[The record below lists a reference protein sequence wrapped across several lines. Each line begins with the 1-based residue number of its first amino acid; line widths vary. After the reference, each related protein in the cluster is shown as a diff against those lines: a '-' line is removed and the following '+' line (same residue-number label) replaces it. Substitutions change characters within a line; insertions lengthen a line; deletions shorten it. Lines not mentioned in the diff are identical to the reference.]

1 MKYLNK
7 TSVDNYYNM
16 LFSPDKNDVNIILH
30 SETNKI
36 NYDDYDVYIKFVN
49 TEKIAFICVQNMIN
63 ADGTYNYKIAIDG
76 IIYTFE
82 DICNL
87 YETLDLDLTDQELEN
102 YKKMY
107 LSGRLCFPF
116 ETLNEEHVLSYKFV
130 NTSEAFVRSTS
141 MIGGWASGVKY
152 KEICILRNL
161 LSLGNVSSGN
171 VYTGGLTYYFN
182 NLQED
187 INDKESLNAVFS
199 SVTSNDSINYMYFPK
214 NLKRLPD
221 YAGSKLLLNQINLDD
236 LTELEEIGKY
246 NYFKD
251 SSDTPK
257 VLDFSK
263 YTKLTKIDED
273 SFTNINNVT
282 KVILPP
288 NIETIGSMAFRYITW
303 NNAIIEVPESIVSMN
318 NSFYYPSGDGI
329 YTIKFKSATPPT
341 DKGGGT
347 APLGSFYYTVLTNN
361 GCYLMVPRGSKKD
374 YLVAMTGLDSY
385 YSTPD
390 AMYGYYETYK
400 PEALEHIIEYD
411 PE

>member
-1 MKYLNK
+1 
-7 TSVDNYYNM
+7 
-16 LFSPDKNDVNIILH
+16 
-30 SETNKI
+30 
-36 NYDDYDVYIKFVN
+36 
-49 TEKIAFICVQNMIN
+49 MIN

-76 IIYTFE
+76 IIYTFK

-102 YKKMY
+102 YKERY
-107 LSGRLCFPF
+107 LSGRICFPF
-116 ETLNEEHVLSYKFV
+116 ETLNEEHVLSYKFI
-130 NTSEAFVRSTS
+130 NTSESFVRSTS
-141 MIGGWASGVKY
+141 MIGGWAQGVKY
-152 KEICILRNL
+152 KEICILRNI
-161 LSLGNVSSGN
+161 LSIGNVNSGN

-187 INDKESLNAVFS
+187 INNKDSLNAVFS
-199 SVTSNDSINYMYFPK
+199 SVSINDAINYIYLPK
-214 NLKRLPD
+214 NLKRLPS
-221 YAGSKLLLNQINLDD
+221 YAGSNISLNQINFDD
-236 LTELEEIGKY
+236 LTELEEIGMY

-288 NIETIGSMAFRYITW
+288 NIETIGSGAFRYITW

-318 NSFYYPSGDGI
+318 NSFYYPEGDGF

-341 DKGGGT
+341 DNGGGT
-347 APLGSFYYTVLTNN
+347 SPLSSFYFTVLKNK
-361 GCYLMVPRGSKKD
+361 CYLMVPRGSKKD
-374 YLVAMTGLDSY
+374 YLIAMTGLDSNY
-385 YSTPD
+385 PTPD
-390 AMYGYYETYK
+390 ELA
-400 PEALEHIIEYD
+400 HIIEYD

>member
-7 TSVDNYYNM
+7 TSVDNYYNI
-16 LFSPDKNDVNIILH
+16 LFSLDKNDVNIILLN
-30 SETNKI
+30 ETNKI

-49 TEKIAFICVQNMIN
+49 TSKIAFICVQDMIN

-76 IIYTFE
+76 IIYTFK

-102 YKKMY
+102 YKQSY
-107 LSGRLCFPF
+107 LSGRICFPF
-116 ETLNEEHVLSYKFV
+116 ETLNEEHVLSYKFI
-130 NTSEAFVRSTS
+130 NTSESFVRSVS
-141 MIGGWASGVKY
+141 MIGGWSNGVKY
-152 KEICILRNL
+152 KEICVLRNI
-161 LSLGNVSSGN
+161 LSIGNVNINN
-171 VYTGGLTYYFN
+171 VYTGGLTYYLN
-182 NLQED
+182 NLQEY
-187 INDKESLNAVFS
+187 INNKESLNTVFS
-199 SVTSNDSINYMYFPK
+199 FMPINDAINYIYLPK
-214 NLKRLPD
+214 HLKLLPA
-221 YAGSKLLLNQINLDD
+221 YAGSNITLNQINFDD
-236 LTELEEIGKY
+236 LTELEEIGMY

-288 NIETIGSMAFRYITW
+288 NIETIGDMAFRYITW

-318 NSFYYPSGDGI
+318 YSFDMPLGDGF

-341 DKGGGT
+341 GEVGGT
-347 APLGSFYYTVLTNN
+347 SPLSSFSYTVLENK
-361 GCYLMVPRGSKKD
+361 CYLMVPRGSKKD
-374 YLVAMTGLDSY
+374 YLVAITGLNSNY
-385 YSTPD
+385 PTPD
-390 AMYGYYETYK
+390 AMYSYYETYK
-400 PEALEHIIEYD
+400 PDELAHIIEYD

>member
-7 TSVDNYYNM
+7 TSVDNYYNI
-16 LFSPDKNDVNIILH
+16 LFSPDKNDVNIILLN
-30 SETNKI
+30 ETNKI

-49 TEKIAFICVQNMIN
+49 TSKIAFICLQNMIN
-63 ADGTYNYKIAIDG
+63 TDGTYNYKIAIDG
-76 IIYTFE
+76 IVYTFK

-87 YETLDLDLTDQELEN
+87 YETLNLDLTDQELQN
-102 YKKMY
+102 YKQNY
-107 LSGRLCFPF
+107 LSGRICFPF
-116 ETLNEEHVLSYKFV
+116 ETLNEEHVLSYKFI
-130 NTSEAFVRSTS
+130 NTSESFVRSVS

-152 KEICILRNL
+152 KEICVLRNI
-161 LSLGNVSSGN
+161 LSIGNVSSTN

-187 INDKESLNAVFS
+187 INTKESLNAVFDS
-199 SVTSNDSINYMYFPK
+199 MSINDAINYIYLPK
-214 NLKRLPD
+214 NVKRLPSN
-221 YAGSKLLLNQINLDD
+221 AGMKISLNQINFDD
-236 LTELEEIGKY
+236 LTELEEIGVF

-273 SFTNINNVT
+273 SFININNVT

-288 NIETIGSMAFRYITW
+288 NIETIGDMAFRYITW

-318 NSFYYPSGDGI
+318 NSFYYPEGDGF

-341 DKGGGT
+341 DKGRGT
-347 APLGSFYYTVLTNN
+347 SPLGSFYSTVLQ
-361 GCYLMVPRGSKKD
+361 GKCYLMVPRGSKKD
-374 YLVAMTGLDSY
+374 YLIAMTGLDSSY
-385 YSTPD
+385 PTPD
-390 AMYGYYETYK
+390 AMYGYYETYQPDK
-400 PEALEHIIEYD
+400 LEHIIEYD

>member
-7 TSVDNYYNM
+7 TSVDNYYNI
-16 LFSPDKNDVNIILH
+16 LFSPDKNDVNVILLN
-30 SETNKI
+30 ETNKI

-49 TEKIAFICVQNMIN
+49 TSKIAFICVSQMVNT
-63 ADGTYNYKIAIDG
+63 DGTYNYKIAIDG
-76 IIYTFE
+76 IIYTFK

-87 YETLDLDLTDQELEN
+87 YETLDLGLTDQELEN
-102 YKKMY
+102 YKQSY
-107 LSGRLCFPF
+107 LSGRICFPF
-116 ETLNEEHVLSYKFV
+116 ETLNEEHVLSYKFI
-130 NTSEAFVRSTS
+130 NTSEAFVKSTS
-141 MIGGWASGVKY
+141 MIGGWAWGVKY
-152 KEICILRNL
+152 KEICVLRNI
-161 LSLGNVSSGN
+161 LSIGNVNSGN
-171 VYTGGLTYYFN
+171 VYTGGLTYYLN

-187 INDKESLNAVFS
+187 INNKESLNALFS
-199 SVTSNDSINYMYFPK
+199 SVSINDAINYIYLPK
-214 NLKRLPD
+214 NLKRLPY
-221 YAGSKLLLNQINLDD
+221 YAGSNISLNQINFDD
-236 LTELEEIGKY
+236 LTELEEIGMY

-288 NIETIGSMAFRYITW
+288 NIETIGDMAFRYITW

-318 NSFYYPSGDGI
+318 NSFYYPEGDGF

-341 DKGGGT
+341 DKGRG
-347 APLGSFYYTVLTNN
+347 ASPLESFYSTVLT
-361 GCYLMVPRGSKKD
+361 GKCYLMVPRGSKKD
-374 YLVAMTGLDSY
+374 YLIAMTGLDSNY
-385 YSTPD
+385 PTPD
-390 AMYGYYETYK
+390 AMYGYYETYQPDK
-400 PEALEHIIEYD
+400 LAHIIEYD